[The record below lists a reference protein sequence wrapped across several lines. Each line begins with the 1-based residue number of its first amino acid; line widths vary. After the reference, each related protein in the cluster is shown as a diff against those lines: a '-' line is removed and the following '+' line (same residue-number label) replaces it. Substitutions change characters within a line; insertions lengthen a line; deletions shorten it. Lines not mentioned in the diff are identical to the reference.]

1 MSTPTT
7 TFTQTV
13 TPIDLQVTG
22 MTCAS
27 CAMRIEKKLNK
38 VPGVVATVNYATE
51 TAHVESPAGV
61 SLEELVAVVEAAGY
75 GVREPEQDVD
85 DDPDELGRRWRVSA
99 VLTAP
104 VLLMS
109 MVPALQ
115 FSGWQWLAFLL
126 ASIVVLWGGKPFHR
140 AAWTNARHGATTMD
154 TLVSIGVLAAYL
166 WSAFAVLF
174 TSAGE
179 LGMTMTVSW
188 LPLHDTSGSTPDLY
202 FESAS
207 VVVTFLLLGRW
218 LEHRAKRSSGAALRA
233 LLHLAPAT
241 AWLRTTTGDVEV
253 PASHV
258 RVGDLVIAR
267 PGERIATD
275 GVVVEGTS
283 AIDASMLTGESVP
296 IDVSVGDE
304 VEGGTVVQDG
314 LLVVRAT
321 RVGSD
326 TALARIT
333 AMVTAAQSGKAPV
346 QRLADR
352 VASVFVPVVLVIALV
367 TLLGWGCTTGWQQG
381 FTAAVA
387 VLVIAC
393 PCALGL
399 ATPTALLVGTG
410 RGATLGILVRGPEV
424 LESTRRI
431 DTVVLDKTGTLTT
444 GVMTVVH
451 QRGDDEAVTLAGALE
466 AGSTHPIARAV
477 TDYAARVGSRTA
489 AARQA
494 ATHGHEHG
502 GLVLATDA
510 DTHQAVRG
518 DGVAGRISGHD
529 VRVGRPEWVGVD
541 EPWWTE
547 ADAWRRDG
555 LTAVAVSVDDEVR
568 AMLAVGDEVR
578 PGAHHA
584 VAALRDLGLEP
595 VMVTGDAEAVA
606 RSVAEEVGIDHVV
619 ADARP
624 EHKVAEVDRLRA
636 SGRVVAVI
644 GDGINDAA
652 ALAAA
657 DLGIAMGGGTDV
669 AIEAA
674 DITLL
679 RDDLRTAGD
688 AVRLSRATLRTIKQN
703 LGWAFGYNVAA
714 IPLAAA
720 GLLTPMIAGLAMA
733 MSSVCVV
740 ANSLRLRRFH

>member
-1 MSTPTT
+1 MADHG
-7 TFTQTV
+7 Q
-13 TPIDLQVTG
+13 
-22 MTCAS
+22 
-27 CAMRIEKKLNK
+27 
-38 VPGVVATVNYATE
+38 
-51 TAHVESPAGV
+51 PA
-61 SLEELVAVVEAAGY
+61 
-75 GVREPEQDVD
+75 
-85 DDPDELGRRWRVSA
+85 
-99 VLTAP
+99 
-104 VLLMS
+104 
-109 MVPALQ
+109 
-115 FSGWQWLAFLL
+115 
-126 ASIVVLWGGKPFHR
+126 
-140 AAWTNARHGATTMD
+140 
-154 TLVSIGVLAAYL
+154 
-166 WSAFAVLF
+166 
-174 TSAGE
+174 
-179 LGMTMTVSW
+179 
-188 LPLHDTSGSTPDLY
+188 LY

-218 LEHRAKRSSGAALRA
+218 LEHRAKRQSGAALRA
-233 LLHLAPAT
+233 LLDLAPAT
-241 AWLRTTTGDVEV
+241 AWLRTPAGDTEV

-258 RVGDLVIAR
+258 HVGDLVIAR
-267 PGERIATD
+267 PGERVATD
-275 GVVVEGTS
+275 GVVVEGSS

-296 IDVSVGDE
+296 IDVTVGDE
-304 VEGGTVVQDG
+304 VAGGTVVQDG
-314 LLVVRAT
+314 LLLVRAT
-321 RVGSD
+321 RVGAD

-333 AMVTAAQSGKAPV
+333 ALVTAAQSGKAPV

-367 TLLGWGCTTGWQQG
+367 TLLGWGLTTGWQQG

-424 LESTRRI
+424 LESTRRV

-451 QRGDDEAVTLAGALE
+451 RHGDDEAVALAGALE
-466 AGSTHPIARAV
+466 SGSTHPIARAV
-477 TDYAARVGSRTA
+477 TAYA
-489 AARQA
+489 
-494 ATHGHEHG
+494 E
-502 GLVLATDA
+502 GLGPVPAVE
-510 DTHQAVRG
+510 THQAARG
-518 DGVAGRISGHD
+518 DGVVGRVSGHD
-529 VRVGRPEWVGVD
+529 VRVGRPEWIGVD
-541 EPWWTE
+541 EPWWGE
-547 ADAWRRDG
+547 ADSWRRDG
-555 LTAVAVSVDDEVR
+555 LTAIAVSLDGEVR
-568 AMLAVGDEVR
+568 ALLAVGDEVR
-578 PGAHHA
+578 ATTLHA
-584 VAALRDLGLEP
+584 VAQLRELGLEP

-606 RSVAEEVGIDHVV
+606 RAVAAEVGIERVI

-624 EHKVAEVDRLRA
+624 EDKVAEVHRLRE

-740 ANSLRLRRFH
+740 TNSLRLRRFH

>member
-1 MSTPTT
+1 MDTALTT
-7 TFTQTV
+7 QIV

-27 CAMRIEKKLNK
+27 CAARIEKKLNK

-51 TAHVESPAGV
+51 TAHVEAPTGV
-61 SLEELVAVVEAAGY
+61 SLEELVSVVESAGY
-75 GVREPEQDVD
+75 GVLEPEQEVEYDGD
-85 DDPDELGRRWRVSA
+85 DLGRRWRVSA
-99 VLTAP
+99 VLTVP
-104 VLLMS
+104 VLLVS

-115 FSGWQWLAFLL
+115 FYGWQWFAFAL
-126 ASIVVLWGGKPFHR
+126 ASVVVLWGGKPFHR
-140 AAWTNARHGATTMD
+140 AAWTNALHRATTMD
-154 TLVSIGVLAAYL
+154 TLVSIGVLSAYI
-166 WSAFAVLF
+166 WSAVAVLF

-188 LPLHDTSGSTPDLY
+188 LPMHDDASAGQPGLY

-218 LEHRAKRSSGAALRA
+218 LEQRAKRRSGAALRA
-233 LLHLAPAT
+233 LLDLAPAT
-241 AWLRTTTGDVEV
+241 AWLRTATGDTEV

-258 RVGDLVIAR
+258 HVGDLVVAR

-275 GVVVEGTS
+275 GVVVEGAS
-283 AIDASMLTGESVP
+283 AVDASMLTGESVP

-304 VEGGTVVQDG
+304 VSGGTVVQDG

-321 RVGSD
+321 RVGAD

-333 AMVTAAQSGKAPV
+333 ALVTAAQSGKAPV

-352 VASVFVPVVLVIALV
+352 VAAVFVPVVLVIALV
-367 TLLGWGCTTGWQQG
+367 TLLAWGLTTGWQQG

-410 RGATLGILVRGPEV
+410 RGATLGILVRGPEI
-424 LESTRRI
+424 LESTRRV

-451 QRGDDEAVTLAGALE
+451 RHGDDEAVGLAGVLE
-466 AGSTHPIARAV
+466 SGSTHPIARAI
-477 TDYAARVGSRTA
+477 TTYAADLGPTA
-489 AARQA
+489 PLGA
-494 ATHGHEHG
+494 HE
-502 GLVLATDA
+502 
-510 DTHQAVRG
+510 AVRG
-518 DGVAGRISGHD
+518 DGVTGQVDGHE
-529 VRVGRPEWVGVD
+529 VRVGRPEWIGLA
-541 EPWWTE
+541 EPWATE
-547 ADAWRRDG
+547 VGLWRSTG
-555 LTAVAVSVDDEVR
+555 LTTVAVSVDGDVR
-568 AMLAVGDEVR
+568 ALLAVGDQIR
-578 PGAHHA
+578 PTTRDA
-584 VAALRDLGLEP
+584 VARLRAVGLEP

-606 RSVAEEVGIDHVV
+606 RAVAAEVGIDRVI

-624 EHKVAEVDRLRA
+624 EDKVAEVQRLRA
-636 SGRVVAVI
+636 SGRVVGVV

-679 RDDLRTAGD
+679 RDDLRTASD

-740 ANSLRLRRFH
+740 GNSLRLRRFS

>member
-1 MSTPTT
+1 MSLPAPAPSTL
-7 TFTQTV
+7 TV
-13 TPIDLQVTG
+13 APALVPIDLQVTG

-27 CAMRIEKKLNK
+27 CAARIEKKLNK

-51 TAHVESPAGV
+51 TAHVERAAQV
-61 SLEELVAVVEAAGY
+61 SVEDLVAVVESAGY
-75 GVREPEQDVD
+75 GVLEPEQEAET
-85 DDPDELGRRWRVSA
+85 DPDELGRRWRTSA
-99 VLTAP
+99 VLTVP
-104 VLLMS
+104 VLLVS

-115 FSGWQWLAFLL
+115 FTGWQWLAFLL
-126 ASIVVLWGGKPFHR
+126 SSIVVLWGGKPFHR
-140 AAWTNARHGATTMD
+140 AAWTNARHRATTMD

-166 WSAFAVLF
+166 WSAVAVLF

-188 LPLHDTSGSTPDLY
+188 LPMRDAAMGVPDLY

-207 VVVTFLLLGRW
+207 VVITFLLLGRW
-218 LEHRAKRSSGAALRA
+218 LEQRAKRSSGAALRA
-233 LLHLAPAT
+233 LLDLAPAT
-241 AWLRTTTGDVEV
+241 AWLRTAAGDTEV

-258 RVGDLVIAR
+258 HVGDLVIAR

-275 GVVVEGTS
+275 GVVVDGSS

-296 IDVSVGDE
+296 VDVTVGDE
-304 VEGGTVVQDG
+304 VSGGTVVQDG

-321 RVGSD
+321 RVGAD

-333 AMVTAAQSGKAPV
+333 ALVTAAQSGKAPV

-352 VASVFVPVVLVIALV
+352 VAAVFVPVVLVIALG
-367 TLLGWGCTTGWQQG
+367 TLLGWGLTTGWQQG

-424 LESTRRI
+424 LESTRRV

-451 QRGDDEAVTLAGALE
+451 RRGDDAAVVLAGALE
-466 AGSTHPIARAV
+466 SGSTHPIARAI
-477 TDYAARVGSRTA
+477 TAYAAGHGPTA
-489 AARQA
+489 ELGRP
-494 ATHGHEHG
+494 E
-502 GLVLATDA
+502 
-510 DTHQAVRG
+510 AVRG
-518 DGVAGRISGHD
+518 DGGVGRVDGHD
-529 VRVGRPEWVGVD
+529 VRVGRPEWIGVD
-541 EPWWTE
+541 EPWWTD
-547 ADAWRRDG
+547 ADTWRRDG
-555 LTAVAVSVDDEVR
+555 LTTVAVSVDGEVR
-568 AMLAVGDEVR
+568 ALLAVGDEIR
-578 PGAHHA
+578 PTTRAA
-584 VAALRDLGLEP
+584 VAQLRELGLEP

-606 RSVAEEVGIDHVV
+606 RAVAADAGITRVI

-624 EHKVAEVDRLRA
+624 EDKVAEVLRLRE
-636 SGRVVAVI
+636 SGRVVAVV

-688 AVRLSRATLRTIKQN
+688 AVRLSRATLRTIKAN
-703 LGWAFGYNVAA
+703 LAWAFGYNIAA

-740 ANSLRLRRFH
+740 GNSLRLRRFR

>member
-1 MSTPTT
+1 MSTPVTT
-7 TFTQTV
+7 TFEQTV
-13 TPIDLQVTG
+13 TPVDLQVTG

-27 CAMRIEKKLNK
+27 CAARIEKKLNK

-51 TAHVESPAGV
+51 TAHLEAPADV
-61 SLEELVAVVEAAGY
+61 SLEQLVAVVEAAGY
-75 GVREPEQDVD
+75 GVREPEQEVD

-99 VLTAP
+99 VLTVP
-104 VLLMS
+104 VLLLS
-109 MVPALQ
+109 MVPVLQ
-115 FSGWQWLAFLL
+115 FTGWQWVAFLL

-140 AAWTNARHGATTMD
+140 AAWTNARHRATTMD

-166 WSAFAVLF
+166 WSASAVLV

-188 LPLHDTSGSTPDLY
+188 LPMHDDASAGVPGLY

-218 LEHRAKRSSGAALRA
+218 LEHRAKRRSGAALRA
-233 LLHLAPAT
+233 LLDLAPET
-241 AWLRTTTGDVEV
+241 AWLRTPAGDTEV

-258 RVGDLVIAR
+258 HVGDLVIAR
-267 PGERIATD
+267 PGERVATD
-275 GVVVEGTS
+275 GVVVEGSS

-296 IDVSVGDE
+296 IDVTVGDE
-304 VEGGTVVQDG
+304 VAGGTVVQDG
-314 LLVVRAT
+314 LLLVRAT
-321 RVGSD
+321 RVGAD

-333 AMVTAAQSGKAPV
+333 ALVTAAQSGKAPV

-352 VASVFVPVVLVIALV
+352 VASVFVPVVLVISLV
-367 TLLGWGCTTGWQQG
+367 TLLGWGLTTGWQQG

-410 RGATLGILVRGPEV
+410 PGATLGILVRGPEV
-424 LESTRRI
+424 LESTRRV

-451 QRGDDEAVTLAGALE
+451 RRGDDEAVVLAGALE
-466 AGSTHPIARAV
+466 SGSTHPIARAV
-477 TDYAARVGSRTA
+477 SAYAAGLGPVA
-489 AARQA
+489 A
-494 ATHGHEHG
+494 
-502 GLVLATDA
+502 V

-518 DGVAGRISGHD
+518 DGVVGRVAGHD
-529 VRVGRPEWVGVD
+529 VRVGRPEWIGVD
-541 EPWWTE
+541 EPWWGT
-547 ADAWRRDG
+547 ADSWRRDG
-555 LTAVAVSVDDEVR
+555 LTAIAVSVDGEVR
-568 AMLAVGDEVR
+568 ALLAVGDEVR
-578 PGAHHA
+578 TTTLYA
-584 VAALRDLGLEP
+584 VAQLRGLGLEP
-595 VMVTGDAEAVA
+595 VMVTGDAAAVA
-606 RSVAEEVGIDHVV
+606 RAVAAEVGIDRVI

-624 EHKVAEVDRLRA
+624 EDKVAEVHRLRE

-740 ANSLRLRRFH
+740 TNSLRLRRFH

>member
-1 MSTPTT
+1 MPTALTPTL
-7 TFTQTV
+7 

-27 CAMRIEKKLNK
+27 CAARIEKKLNK

-51 TAHVESPAGV
+51 TAHVQSAPGV
-61 SLEELVAVVEAAGY
+61 SLEDLVAVVEAAGY
-75 GVREPEQDVD
+75 GVREPADEVD

-99 VLTAP
+99 VLTVP
-104 VLLMS
+104 VLLLS
-109 MVPALQ
+109 MVPPFQ
-115 FSGWQWLAFLL
+115 FHGWQWLVFLL

-140 AAWTNARHGATTMD
+140 AAWANARHRATTMD

-166 WSAFAVLF
+166 WSAVAVLF

-188 LPLHDTSGSTPDLY
+188 LPRHDVASSGQPDLY
-202 FESAS
+202 FESAA

-218 LEHRAKRSSGAALRA
+218 LEQRAKRRSGAALRA
-233 LLHLAPAT
+233 LLDLAPAT
-241 AWLRTTTGDVEV
+241 AWVRTSAGDTEV

-258 RVGDLVIAR
+258 HVGDLVLSR
-267 PGERIATD
+267 PGERLAAD
-275 GVVVEGTS
+275 GVVVEGSS

-296 IDVSVGDE
+296 RDVTVGDE
-304 VEGGTVVQDG
+304 VAGGTVVQDG
-314 LLVVRAT
+314 LLLVRAT
-321 RVGSD
+321 RVGAD

-333 AMVTAAQSGKAPV
+333 ALVTAAQSGKAPV

-352 VASVFVPVVLVIALV
+352 VASVFVPAVLVIALV
-367 TLLGWGCTTGWQQG
+367 TLLAWGLTTGWQQG
-381 FTAAVA
+381 FTSAVA

-410 RGATLGILVRGPEV
+410 RGATLGILVRGPQV
-424 LESTRRI
+424 LESTRRV

-444 GVMTVVH
+444 GVMAVVH
-451 QRGDDEAVTLAGALE
+451 RIGEDRAVGYAGALE
-466 AGSTHPIARAV
+466 SGSTHPIARAI
-477 TDYAARVGSRTA
+477 TAYAAELGGATELGS
-489 AARQA
+489 
-494 ATHGHEHG
+494 HE
-502 GLVLATDA
+502 
-510 DTHQAVRG
+510 AVRG
-518 DGVAGRISGHD
+518 DGVVGVVSGHE

-541 EPWWTE
+541 GPWWTT
-547 ADAWRRDG
+547 ADSWRRDG
-555 LTAVAVSVDDEVR
+555 LTTVAVSVDGEVR

-578 PGAHHA
+578 PTTRSA
-584 VAALRDLGLEP
+584 VARLRELGLEP
-595 VMVTGDAEAVA
+595 VMVTGDAEPVARAVA
-606 RSVAEEVGIDHVV
+606 AEVGIDRVV

-624 EHKVAEVDRLRA
+624 EDKVAEVLRLRE
-636 SGRVVAVI
+636 SGRVVAVV

-657 DLGIAMGGGTDV
+657 DLGIAMGGGTD
-669 AIEAA
+669 AAMEAA

-679 RDDLRTAGD
+679 RDDLRTASD
-688 AVRLSRATLRTIKQN
+688 AVRLARATLRTIKQN

-720 GLLTPMIAGLAMA
+720 GLLTPMIAGIAMA

-740 ANSLRLRRFH
+740 TNSLRLRRFQ

>member
-1 MSTPTT
+1 MSTSAPSSL
-7 TFTQTV
+7 TQTLTTV
-13 TPIDLQVTG
+13 VPLDLQVTG

-61 SLEELVAVVEAAGY
+61 SLEQLVAVVEAAGY
-75 GVREPEQDVD
+75 GVREPEDEVE
-85 DDPDELGRRWRVSA
+85 DDPDDLGRRWRISA
-99 VLTAP
+99 VLTVP
-104 VLLMS
+104 VLLVS

-115 FSGWQWLAFLL
+115 FTGWQWFAFLL

-140 AAWTNARHGATTMD
+140 AAWTNARHRATTMD
-154 TLVSIGVLAAYL
+154 TLVSIGVLSAYL

-188 LPLHDTSGSTPDLY
+188 LPMHDDASAGVPDLY

-207 VVVTFLLLGRW
+207 VVITFLLVGRW
-218 LEHRAKRSSGAALRA
+218 LEQRAKRQSGAALRA
-233 LLHLAPAT
+233 LLELAPAT
-241 AWLRTTTGDVEV
+241 AWLRTPTGDTEV

-258 RVGDLVIAR
+258 KVGDLVIAR

-275 GVVVEGTS
+275 GVVVEGAS

-296 IDVSVGDE
+296 IDVTVGDE
-304 VEGGTVVQDG
+304 VSGGTVVQDG
-314 LLVVRAT
+314 LLVLRAT
-321 RVGSD
+321 RVGAD

-333 AMVTAAQSGKAPV
+333 ALVTAAQSGKAPV

-352 VASVFVPVVLVIALV
+352 VAAVFVPVVLVISLL
-367 TLLGWGCTTGWQQG
+367 TLLGWGLTTGWQQG

-410 RGATLGILVRGPEV
+410 RGAALGILVRGPEV
-424 LESTRRI
+424 LESTRRV

-451 QRGDDEAVTLAGALE
+451 RLGDDEAVGLAGALE
-466 AGSTHPIARAV
+466 SGSTHPIARAV
-477 TDYAARVGSRTA
+477 TAYAEVHGTSVPA
-489 AARQA
+489 AES
-494 ATHGHEHG
+494 HS
-502 GLVLATDA
+502 
-510 DTHQAVRG
+510 AVRG
-518 DGVAGRISGHD
+518 DGVVGTVSGHD
-529 VRVGRPEWVGVD
+529 VRVGRPEWVGLD
-541 EPWWTE
+541 EPWWSQ
-547 ADAWRRDG
+547 ADAWRREG
-555 LTAVAVSVDDEVR
+555 LTTIAVSVDGAVR
-568 AMLAVGDEVR
+568 ALVAVGDEVR
-578 PGAHHA
+578 STTRQA
-584 VAALRDLGLEP
+584 VASLRELGLEP
-595 VMVTGDAEAVA
+595 VMVTGDAEPVARAVA
-606 RSVAEEVGIDHVV
+606 AAVGIERVI

-624 EHKVAEVDRLRA
+624 EDKVAEVLRLHE
-636 SGRVVAVI
+636 SGRVVAVV

-703 LGWAFGYNVAA
+703 LGWAFGYNIAA

-740 ANSLRLRRFH
+740 TNSLRLRRFH

>member
-1 MSTPTT
+1 MDTALTTPV
-7 TFTQTV
+7 V

-27 CAMRIEKKLNK
+27 CAARIEKKLNK

-51 TAHVESPAGV
+51 VAHVEAPAGV
-61 SLEELVAVVEAAGY
+61 SLEDLVAVVESAGY
-75 GVREPEQDVD
+75 GVLEPEQEVD
-85 DDPDELGRRWRVSA
+85 YDGDDLGRRWRASA
-99 VLTAP
+99 VLTVP
-104 VLLMS
+104 LLLVS

-115 FSGWQWLAFLL
+115 FPGWQWLAFLL
-126 ASIVVLWGGKPFHR
+126 ASVVVLWGGLPFHL
-140 AAWTNARHGATTMD
+140 AAWTNARHRATTMD
-154 TLVSIGVLAAYL
+154 TLVSIGVLSAYL
-166 WSAFAVLF
+166 WSSVAVLF

-179 LGMTMTVSW
+179 LGRTMTVSW
-188 LPLHDTSGSTPDLY
+188 LPMHDEASAGSPDLY
-202 FESAS
+202 FESAA

-218 LEHRAKRSSGAALRA
+218 LEQRAKRRSGAALRA
-233 LLHLAPAT
+233 LLDLAPAT
-241 AWLRTTTGDVEV
+241 AWLRTTDGDTEV

-275 GVVVEGTS
+275 GVVVEGAS
-283 AIDASMLTGESVP
+283 AVDSSMLTGESVP
-296 IDVSVGDE
+296 IDVMPGDE
-304 VEGGTVVQDG
+304 VSGGTVVQDG

-321 RVGSD
+321 RVGAD

-333 AMVTAAQSGKAPV
+333 ALVAAAQSGKAPV

-352 VASVFVPVVLVIALV
+352 VSAVFVPVVLVIALG
-367 TLLGWGCTTGWQQG
+367 TLLAWGLTTGWQQG

-424 LESTRRI
+424 LESTRRV

-451 QRGDDEAVTLAGALE
+451 RHGDDEAVGLAGVLE
-466 AGSTHPIARAV
+466 SGSTHPIARAV
-477 TDYAARVGSRTA
+477 STYAAGLGPSGELG
-489 AARQA
+489 
-494 ATHGHEHG
+494 THE
-502 GLVLATDA
+502 
-510 DTHQAVRG
+510 AVRG
-518 DGVAGRISGHD
+518 DGVTGRVAGHD
-529 VRVGRPEWVGVD
+529 VRVGRPEWIGLD
-541 EPWWTE
+541 EPWSTE
-547 ADAWRRDG
+547 AALWRQDG
-555 LTAVAVSVDDEVR
+555 LTTIAVSVDGEVR
-568 AMLAVGDEVR
+568 ALLAVGDEIR
-578 PGAHHA
+578 PTTRDA
-584 VAALRDLGLEP
+584 VARLRAVGLEP

-606 RSVAEEVGIDHVV
+606 RSVAAEVGIDRVL

-624 EHKVAEVDRLRA
+624 EDKVAEVERLRA
-636 SGRVVAVI
+636 SGRVVAVV

-679 RDDLRTAGD
+679 RDDLRTASD

-720 GLLTPMIAGLAMA
+720 GLLTPMIAGIAMA

-740 ANSLRLRRFH
+740 GNSLRLRRFS

>member
-1 MSTPTT
+1 MTTPA
-7 TFTQTV
+7 TV
-13 TPIDLQVTG
+13 VPVDLQVTG

-27 CAMRIEKKLNK
+27 CAARIEKKLNR
-38 VPGVVATVNYATE
+38 VPGVVASVNYATE
-51 TAHVESPAGV
+51 TAHVECPGDV
-61 SLEELVAVVEAAGY
+61 TINDLVAVVEAAGY
-75 GVREPEQDVD
+75 GVLAPEATAE

-99 VLTAP
+99 VLTVP
-104 VLLMS
+104 VLLVS
-109 MVPALQ
+109 MVPRLQ
-115 FSGWQWLAFLL
+115 FTGWQWLAFLL

-140 AAWTNARHGATTMD
+140 AAWTNAQHRTTTMD
-154 TLVSIGVLAAYL
+154 TLVSLGTLAAYL

-179 LGMTMTVSW
+179 LGMTMTVAW
-188 LPLHDTSGSTPDLY
+188 LPMSDSTQHGQPGLY
-202 FESAS
+202 FESAA
-207 VVVTFLLLGRW
+207 VVTTFLLLGRW
-218 LEHRAKRSSGAALRA
+218 LEQRAKRRSGEALRA
-233 LLHLAPAT
+233 LLDLAPAT
-241 AWLRTTTGDVEV
+241 AWRRSPDGDHEVPTSHVVVGDVIV
-253 PASHV
+253 V
-258 RVGDLVIAR
+258 R

-275 GVVVEGTS
+275 GIVVEGTS
-283 AIDASMLTGESVP
+283 AVDVSMLTGESVP
-296 IDVSVGDE
+296 VDVGLGDDVS
-304 VEGGTVVQDG
+304 GGTVVQDG

-321 RVGSD
+321 RVGAD

-333 AMVTAAQSGKAPV
+333 ALVTAAQSGKAPV

-352 VASVFVPVVLVIALV
+352 VAAVFVPIVLVIAAV
-367 TLLGWGCTTGWQQG
+367 TLLAWGFTTGWQQG
-381 FTAAVA
+381 FTAAVS

-410 RGATLGILVRGPEV
+410 RGASLGILVRGPEV
-424 LESTRRI
+424 LESTRRV

-451 QRGDDEAVTLAGALE
+451 RRGDDDSVRLAGVLE
-466 AGSTHPIARAV
+466 SGSTHPLARAV
-477 TDYAARVGSRTA
+477 TAYAAACGTLPLL
-489 AARQA
+489 
-494 ATHGHEHG
+494 GPHE
-502 GLVLATDA
+502 
-510 DTHQAVRG
+510 AVRG
-518 DGVAGRISGHD
+518 SGVLGLVEGRA
-529 VRVGRPEWVGVD
+529 VRVGRPEWIGVGQD
-541 EPWWTE
+541 W
-547 ADAWRRDG
+547 ADDVTTWRHAG
-555 LTAVAVSVDDEVR
+555 LTVVAVSVEGVVS
-568 AMLAVGDEVR
+568 ALMAIGDEIR
-578 PGAHHA
+578 PTTRIA
-584 VAALRDLGLEP
+584 VAHLRELGLEP
-595 VMVTGDAEAVA
+595 VMVTGDAEPVALAVA
-606 RSVAEEVGIDHVV
+606 HEVGIDRVI

-624 EHKVAEVDRLRA
+624 EDKVTEVQRLRA
-636 SGRVVAVI
+636 SGRVVAVV

-688 AVRLSRATLRTIKQN
+688 AVRLSRSTLRTIKQN

-740 ANSLRLRRFH
+740 GNSLRLRRFR

>member
-1 MSTPTT
+1 MSTTAPSSLN
-7 TFTQTV
+7 QAV
-13 TPIDLQVTG
+13 VVPLDLQVTG

-27 CAMRIEKKLNK
+27 CAARIEKKLNK

-61 SLEELVAVVEAAGY
+61 SLEQLVAVVEAAGY
-75 GVREPEQDVD
+75 GVRAPEEEVE
-85 DDPDELGRRWRVSA
+85 DDPDQLGRRWRISA
-99 VLTAP
+99 VLTVP
-104 VLLMS
+104 VLLVS

-115 FSGWQWLAFLL
+115 FTGWQWLAFLL

-140 AAWTNARHGATTMD
+140 AAWTNARHRATTMD
-154 TLVSIGVLAAYL
+154 TLVSIGVLSAYL

-188 LPLHDTSGSTPDLY
+188 LPMHDDASAGVPDLY
-202 FESAS
+202 FESAA
-207 VVVTFLLLGRW
+207 VVVTFLLIGRW
-218 LEHRAKRSSGAALRA
+218 LEQRAKRQSGAALRA
-233 LLHLAPAT
+233 LLELAPAT
-241 AWLRTTTGDVEV
+241 AWVRTPTGDTEV
-253 PASHV
+253 PSSHV
-258 RVGDLVIAR
+258 KVGDLVLAR

-296 IDVSVGDE
+296 IDVTVGDE
-304 VEGGTVVQDG
+304 VSGGTVVQDG
-314 LLVVRAT
+314 LLVLRAT
-321 RVGSD
+321 RVGAD

-333 AMVTAAQSGKAPV
+333 ALVTAAQSGKAPV

-352 VASVFVPVVLVIALV
+352 VAAVFVPVVLVIALA
-367 TLLGWGCTTGWQQG
+367 TLLGWGLTTGWQQG

-410 RGATLGILVRGPEV
+410 RGASLGILVRGPEV
-424 LESTRRI
+424 LESTRQV

-451 QRGDDEAVTLAGALE
+451 RVGDDEAVGLAGALE
-466 AGSTHPIARAV
+466 SGSTHPIARAV
-477 TDYAARVGSRTA
+477 TAYAEA
-489 AARQA
+489 
-494 ATHGHEHG
+494 HGAD
-502 GLVLATDA
+502 VADA
-510 DTHQAVRG
+510 ESHTAVRG
-518 DGVAGRISGHD
+518 DGVVGTVSGRE
-529 VRVGRPEWVGVD
+529 VRVGRPEWVGLD
-541 EPWWTE
+541 EPWWSQ

-555 LTAVAVSVDDEVR
+555 LTTIAVSVDGEVR
-568 AMLAVGDEVR
+568 GLLAVGDEVR
-578 PGAHHA
+578 ATSRQA
-584 VAALRDLGLEP
+584 VASLRELGLEP
-595 VMVTGDAEAVA
+595 VMVTGDAEPVARAVA
-606 RSVAEEVGIDHVV
+606 AAVGIERVI

-624 EHKVAEVDRLRA
+624 EDKVAEVLRLHG
-636 SGRVVAVI
+636 SGRVVAVV

-703 LGWAFGYNVAA
+703 LGWAFGYNIAA

-733 MSSVCVV
+733 LSSVCVV

>member
-1 MSTPTT
+1 MSTAGTT
-7 TFTQTV
+7 PRTELV
-13 TPIDLQVTG
+13 PVDLAVTG

-27 CAMRIEKKLNK
+27 CAARIEKKLNR

-51 TAHVESPAGV
+51 TAHVERPREV
-61 SLEELVAVVEAAGY
+61 SVDDLVAVVEATGY
-75 GVREPEQDVD
+75 GVALPEDDVD
-85 DDPDELGRRWRVSA
+85 DDPDELGRRWRISA
-99 VLTAP
+99 VLTVP

-115 FSGWQWLAFLL
+115 FDWWQWIAFLL
-126 ASIVVLWGGKPFHR
+126 ASIVVIWGAAPFHR
-140 AAWTNARHGATTMD
+140 AAWTNARHGTTTMD
-154 TLVSIGVLAAYL
+154 TLVSVGVGAAYL
-166 WSAFAVLF
+166 WSAIAVLF
-174 TSAGE
+174 TSAGAI
-179 LGMTMTVSW
+179 GMTMTVSW
-188 LPLHDTSGSTPDLY
+188 LPMNDTPTHDHPDLY
-202 FESAS
+202 FESAA
-207 VVVTFLLLGRW
+207 VVTTFLLLGRW
-218 LEHRAKRSSGAALRA
+218 LEQRAKRRSGEALRA
-233 LLHLAPAT
+233 LLDLAPTVARV
-241 AWLRTTTGDVEV
+241 RTDAGDADV
-253 PASHV
+253 PAAHV
-258 RVGDLVIAR
+258 KVGDLVVVR

-275 GVVVEGTS
+275 GEVVEGSS
-283 AIDASMLTGESVP
+283 AVDASMLTGESVP
-296 IDVSVGDE
+296 VDVGPGDSVS
-304 VEGGTVVQDG
+304 GGTVVQDG
-314 LLVVRAT
+314 LLVLRAT

-333 AMVTAAQSGKAPV
+333 ALVTAAQSGKAPV

-352 VASVFVPVVLVIALV
+352 VAAVFVPVVLVIALV
-367 TLLGWGCTTGWQQG
+367 TLLAWGLTTGWQQG

-410 RGATLGILVRGPEV
+410 RGATMGVLVRGPEV
-424 LESTRRI
+424 LESTRRV

-444 GVMTVVH
+444 GVMTVA
-451 QRGDDEAVTLAGALE
+451 RRSGDDEAVRLAGALE
-466 AGSTHPIARAV
+466 SGSTHPLARAV
-477 TDYAARVGSRTA
+477 TAYAE
-489 AARQA
+489 Q
-494 ATHGHEHG
+494 
-502 GLVLATDA
+502 LDDA
-510 DTHQAVRG
+510 PLPAPESHDAVRG
-518 DGVAGRISGHD
+518 SGVAGTVSGAL

-541 EPWWTE
+541 G
-547 ADAWRRDG
+547 AWAEQVGSWRAEGVTVIAVEVDG
-555 LTAVAVSVDDEVR
+555 AAR
-568 AMLAVGDEVR
+568 ALLGIADEVR
-578 PGAHHA
+578 PTSAEA
-584 VAALRDLGLEP
+584 VRLLRSLGLEP
-595 VMVTGDAEAVA
+595 VMVTGDADAVA
-606 RSVAEEVGIDHVV
+606 RTVARAVGIEQVV

-624 EHKVAEVDRLRA
+624 EDKVAEVERLHA
-636 SGRVVAVI
+636 SGRTVAVV

-720 GLLTPMIAGLAMA
+720 GLLTPMVAGLAMA
-733 MSSVCVV
+733 LSSVSVV
-740 ANSLRLRRFH
+740 ANSLRLRRFR

>member
-1 MSTPTT
+1 MSTSAPSSLS
-7 TFTQTV
+7 QAV
-13 TPIDLQVTG
+13 LVPLDLQVTG

-51 TAHVESPAGV
+51 TAHVESPADV
-61 SLEELVAVVEAAGY
+61 SLEQLVAVVEAAGY
-75 GVREPEQDVD
+75 GVREPEQEVE
-85 DDPDELGRRWRVSA
+85 DDPDELGRRWRISA
-99 VLTAP
+99 VLTVP
-104 VLLMS
+104 VLLVS

-115 FSGWQWLAFLL
+115 FTGWQWLAFLL

-140 AAWTNARHGATTMD
+140 AAWTNARHRATTMD
-154 TLVSIGVLAAYL
+154 TLVSIGVLSAYL

-188 LPLHDTSGSTPDLY
+188 LPMQDEASSGVPDLY

-207 VVVTFLLLGRW
+207 VVITFLLIGRW
-218 LEHRAKRSSGAALRA
+218 LEQRAKRQSGAALRA
-233 LLHLAPAT
+233 LLELAPAT
-241 AWLRTTTGDVEV
+241 AWVRTPTGDTEV
-253 PASHV
+253 PSSHV
-258 RVGDLVIAR
+258 KVGDLVLAR

-275 GVVVEGTS
+275 GIVVEGTS

-296 IDVSVGDE
+296 IDVTVGDE
-304 VEGGTVVQDG
+304 VSGGTVVQDG
-314 LLVVRAT
+314 LLVLHAT
-321 RVGSD
+321 RVGAD

-333 AMVTAAQSGKAPV
+333 ALVTAAQSGKAPV

-352 VASVFVPVVLVIALV
+352 VAAVFVPVVLVIALL
-367 TLLGWGCTTGWQQG
+367 TLLGWGLTTGWQQG

-410 RGATLGILVRGPEV
+410 RGAALGILVRGPEV
-424 LESTRRI
+424 LESTRRV

-451 QRGDDEAVTLAGALE
+451 RLGDDEAVGLAGALE
-466 AGSTHPIARAV
+466 SASTHPIARAV
-477 TDYAARVGSRTA
+477 TAYAEVHGTSVLDAE
-489 AARQA
+489 
-494 ATHGHEHG
+494 THS
-502 GLVLATDA
+502 
-510 DTHQAVRG
+510 AVRG
-518 DGVAGRISGHD
+518 DGVVGRVSGHD
-529 VRVGRPEWVGVD
+529 VRVGRPEWIGLD
-541 EPWWTE
+541 EPWWSQ
-547 ADAWRRDG
+547 ADVWRREG
-555 LTAVAVSVDDEVR
+555 LTTIAVSVDGQVR
-568 AMLAVGDEVR
+568 ALVAVGDEVR
-578 PGAHHA
+578 STSRQA
-584 VAALRDLGLEP
+584 VASLRELGLEP
-595 VMVTGDAEAVA
+595 VMVTGDAEPVARAVA
-606 RSVAEEVGIDHVV
+606 AAVGIERVI

-624 EHKVAEVDRLRA
+624 EDKVAEVRRLHE
-636 SGRVVAVI
+636 SGRVVAVV

-703 LGWAFGYNVAA
+703 LGWAFGYNIAA

-733 MSSVCVV
+733 LSSVCVV
-740 ANSLRLRRFH
+740 TNSLRLRRFH